1 MGLYGVRQLTP
12 RQQTL
17 AERVCN
23 SARTLP
29 DRLRVLKDLAWGPV
43 SSADV
48 DAVRGWLFEVHRDDL
63 GTTSRGLVGS
73 VNGAQGAA

>member
-43 SSADV
+43 SSGNV

-63 GTTSRGLVGS
+63 HDLVDS
-73 VNGAQGAA
+73 VNSTHGAA